1 MDPCLC
7 CLLPPA
13 DVGTDWIEGQPVS
26 GVQYKTAD
34 GTLRTASA
42 HLTVVCDGM
51 YSTFRKQLAE
61 GAIKH
66 PSFFVG
72 LLLKGVTLPYP
83 NHGHVVLAKPSPVL
97 FYPISDTEVGRVL
110 WQQGLLARCVCP
122 LHVQTLVV
130 SFLHVPVGCHLLG
143 ATPPPVPTG
152 FVARHTAGI
161 CCHPSMMHVC
171 VLQLIMLTLVT
182 CPARVSP
189 TGAVP
194 GGRPRGEAAC

>member
-1 MDPCLC
+1 
-7 CLLPPA
+7 
-13 DVGTDWIEGQPVS
+13 VGTDWIEGQPVS

-97 FYPISDTEVGRVL
+97 FYPISDTEVGGVCL
-110 WQQGLLARCVCP
+110 VCGGTHGAWVAWVACCP
-122 LHVQTLVV
+122 LNVDLALPVCLFKTPEP
-130 SFLHVPVGCHLLG
+130 SASRLHP
-143 ATPPPVPTG
+143 
-152 FVARHTAGI
+152 
-161 CCHPSMMHVC
+161 
-171 VLQLIMLTLVT
+171 
-182 CPARVSP
+182 
-189 TGAVP
+189 
-194 GGRPRGEAAC
+194 